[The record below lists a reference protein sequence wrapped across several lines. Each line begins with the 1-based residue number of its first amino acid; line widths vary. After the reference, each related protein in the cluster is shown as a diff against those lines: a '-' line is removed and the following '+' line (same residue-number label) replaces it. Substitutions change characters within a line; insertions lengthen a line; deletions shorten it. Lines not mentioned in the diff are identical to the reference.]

1 MPVPEL
7 RPEQLA
13 PPLPKVA
20 GGFSTVLADPH
31 WRFTNRTGKVAPE
44 HRRLDRYSTMTLDA
58 LMALKVKEVLAPS
71 AHLYLWV
78 PNALLPDG
86 LEVMKA
92 WGFRY
97 VSNIV
102 WAKRRKDGGP
112 DGRGVGFYFRN
123 VTELL
128 LFGVRGSMRTL
139 APGRSQVNMIETR
152 KREHSRK
159 PDEQYALIESCS
171 PGAYLELFARHPR
184 AGWTVWGDESDEDVV
199 PRGVVH
205 PGYRGGALLPP
216 LLPHEHLDKTRAEAM
231 GERLRTLYQ
240 GGQSV
245 RQLAEDT
252 GYSIQRVR
260 SLLQT
265 AETPMRPRGRNGQ
278 SLDGDELTLP
288 QRVLDSKSLA

>member
-1 MPVPEL
+1 MATKPL
-7 RPEQLA
+7 RPENA
-13 PPLPKVA
+13 PPPLPQVV
-20 GGFSTVLADPH
+20 GGFSTVLADPP
-31 WRFTNRTGKVAPE
+31 WRFSNRTGKVAPE
-44 HRRLDRYSTMTLDA
+44 HRRLDRYSTMSLDA
-58 LMALKVKEVLAPS
+58 IMSLDVEGVLAPS

-86 LEVMKA
+86 LRVMEA

-97 VSNIV
+97 VSNVV

-159 PDEQYALIESCS
+159 PDEQYRLIEACS
-171 PGAYLELFARHPR
+171 PGAYLEMFARHARP
-184 AGWTVWGDESDEDVV
+184 GWTVWGDESADEVV

-205 PGYRGGALLPP
+205 KGYEGGEILPQLVP
-216 LLPHEHLDKTRAEAM
+216 NEHVTKARAEAI
-231 GERLRTLYQ
+231 GDKLRTLYEQ
-240 GGQSV
+240 GRSI
-245 RQLAEDT
+245 RQLSDET
-252 GYSIQRVR
+252 GYSIQRIR
-260 SLLQT
+260 SLLQA
-265 AETPMRPRGRNGQ
+265 AETTMRPRGRNSQ
-278 SLDGDELTLP
+278 SHEMDTL
-288 QRVLDSKSLA
+288 